1 MPLLPARRGRVSP
14 PIKTQRARSSSSDR
28 TRRASNQSRSRGSLN
43 DIKISLI
50 AADMIISHI
59 MTHIN
64 IDGINPHTG
73 RKGLESSSSNHIK
86 SLSKMRDCRGKG
98 ECRAERD
105 QRLRLSSTDSS
116 VSKPPRFSVS
126 KQNNLQAQSKGQEER
141 RQLRRLT
148 SSSDSRTTSLSS
160 DSPASTKPPRTSI
173 STRTQNKLPDKQ
185 TTVDPKTSKM
195 RRMNEPTRK
204 ASKERHTP
212 TSIIK
217 EGRKVNAPIKHH
229 FSPSNE
235 DRSKRVSHMSA
246 IGRYTGEVNSQ
257 VITHSQ
263 RCIGTKTD
271 NMMNRRR
278 MTVRYFGC

>member
-1 MPLLPARRGRVSP
+1 MSLLPARRGRVSP

-28 TRRASNQSRSRGSLN
+28 TRRASNQSRRRRSLN

-50 AADMIISHI
+50 AANMIISHI
-59 MTHIN
+59 MTHDNN

-105 QRLRLSSTDSS
+105 QRRRLSSTDSS

-204 ASKERHTP
+204 ASKERHT

-246 IGRYTGEVNSQ
+246 IGRYTERS
-257 VITHSQ
+257 IHKS
-263 RCIGTKTD
+263 
-271 NMMNRRR
+271 
-278 MTVRYFGC
+278 

>member
-1 MPLLPARRGRVSP
+1 MSLLPARRGRVSS

-28 TRRASNQSRSRGSLN
+28 TRRASNQTRSRRSLN

-59 MTHIN
+59 MTHDNN

-105 QRLRLSSTDSS
+105 QRRRLSSTDSS
-116 VSKPPRFSVS
+116 VSKPPRFSVL

-141 RQLRRLT
+141 KQLRRLT
-148 SSSDSRTTSLSS
+148 SSSNSRTTSLSS

-173 STRTQNKLPDKQ
+173 ATRTQNKLPDKQ

-195 RRMNEPTRK
+195 RRMNEPHAKPARK
-204 ASKERHTP
+204 GILLH
-212 TSIIK
+212 
-217 EGRKVNAPIKHH
+217 
-229 FSPSNE
+229 
-235 DRSKRVSHMSA
+235 
-246 IGRYTGEVNSQ
+246 Q
-257 VITHSQ
+257 
-263 RCIGTKTD
+263 
-271 NMMNRRR
+271 
-278 MTVRYFGC
+278 